1 MPITLPLRIN
11 RYLALKGYAT
21 RRQADELIEK
31 KYVNINDRVAV
42 LGDIVREGDIVSV
55 TPNRAQKK
63 KFTYLLYFKPK
74 GIITHSPQE
83 NEKSIADTLKLNAN
97 PPNFLRKNLGGQGV
111 FPVGRLDKDSR
122 GLIVLTDDGRIID
135 RLLSP
140 DYFHEKEYQ
149 VKVDKPITPHF
160 IRLMESGV
168 DIEGYRTKPAKVTK
182 LGPQEFKIILTEG
195 KKHQIRRMAAGLGYT
210 IIDILRL
217 RIMNLAIGRLK
228 PGEFREIAGPELVSF
243 LKSLGLPSN

>member
-1 MPITLPLRIN
+1 MTANFPMRIN

-21 RRQADELIEK
+21 RRQADELIKK
-31 KYVNINDRVAV
+31 KYVTINNRIAV
-42 LGDIVREGDIVSV
+42 LGDIVQKEDAVSV
-55 TPNRAQKK
+55 IPNRAQKK

-74 GIITHSPQE
+74 GIITHSPQGS
-83 NEKSIADTLKLNAN
+83 EKSIADTLKIPALA
-97 PPNFLRKNLGGQGV
+97 KV

-140 DYFHEKEYQ
+140 DYFHEKEYRI
-149 VKVDKPITPHF
+149 KVDKPITPHF
-160 IRLMESGV
+160 IRLLESGV

-210 IIDILRL
+210 TLDILRI
-217 RIMNLAIGRLK
+217 RIMNLTINKLK
-228 PGEFREIAGPELVSF
+228 PGEFRVIIGPELAVF
-243 LKSLGLPSN
+243 LKSLGLHFR